1 MQTMYN
7 NYEHIQALRDSGLG
21 DADFQVNKAPV
32 LFQEHV
38 ANKSEK
44 YAYALASNYNGQESV
59 GGVASYEGKYVYFRE
74 DTGQAIA
81 IHGERYKPVQYS
93 TMINKTRDMLE
104 RSDLDCTGIE
114 ESIRVSP
121 NGGMCLTSY
130 TLPATNFKTPD
141 GDGGSA
147 KVMALSSFNGV
158 WSFIMSL
165 GFEQWACLN
174 SQIMINNPASIY
186 KARHT
191 NKLNVDAGIRMLGKT
206 ANILESEIELWH
218 TMYNT
223 QVTRYDVV
231 KAFALAANYTGSLD
245 ELLLD
250 IADYGKPVNIKNKTL
265 TYLYDVYNNTYKSKM
280 GENQWAVYNAI
291 TDWATHAPSTSKN
304 VITLE
309 QRRTT
314 QATTAIQEWL
324 KVA

>member
-21 DADFQVNKAPV
+21 DADFQVSKAVCKFETPSG
-32 LFQEHV
+32 LQSFPSKET
-38 ANKSEK
+38 
-44 YAYALASNYNGQESV
+44 YY
-59 GGVASYEGKYVYFRE
+59 RT
-74 DTGQAIA
+74 DTEEPIA
-81 IHGERYKPVQYS
+81 IHGKRYKPVQYS

-104 RSDLDCTGIE
+104 RSDLDCTGIK
-114 ESIRVSP
+114 ESIQVSP

-130 TLPATNFKTPD
+130 TLPATNFRTPD

-218 TMYNT
+218 KMYNKKVGRIDT
-223 QVTRYDVV
+223 AR
-231 KAFALAANYTGSLD
+231 AFALTANYTGDLNA
-245 ELLLD
+245 LLKD
-250 IADYGKPVNIKNKTL
+250 IVDYGKPVNIKNKTL

-291 TDWATHAPSTSKN
+291 TDWSTHAPSTSKN
-304 VITLE
+304 VIALG